1 MIIISLNLIITF
13 FSNLNFSKIFC
24 LNFEN
29 IFKYDFKLFEKF
41 TKHNCED
48 KCSKDQDVINDH
60 TNNEHFSAADEK
72 LFKIKQIFFLF
83 TFVNFILN
91 FILVVFFAHTQII
104 NRVLTTNPLLYF
116 FCCEK
121 VYEYKIKN
129 SKSGK
134 FILIIFISYSIIG
147 CVMQPG
153 GYGFA

>member
-1 MIIISLNLIITF
+1 MIIISLGLIITF
-13 FSNLNFSKIFC
+13 FTNLNFSKIFC

-29 IFKYDFKLFEKF
+29 IFKNNFKLLDKF
-41 TKHNCED
+41 TIHNCED
-48 KCSKDQDVINDH
+48 KCSKDQDVIEDQKNK
-60 TNNEHFSAADEK
+60 EHFSEAYGK

-83 TFVNFILN
+83 TFVNFIFN
-91 FILVVFFAHTQII
+91 FILVIFFAHTQII